1 MNQEDEDRLKRI
13 RAMQCIC
20 CVIEDVAQPFRTEAH
35 HLTDKGY
42 RKHSGG
48 HQSTLPLCKWHHRGI
63 CEGSP
68 DKMLFTH
75 GPSLE
80 LHKRKFIETY
90 GTERQLL
97 ERINNVV

>member
-1 MNQEDEDRLKRI
+1 MNQEDKDRLERI
-13 RAMQCIC
+13 RMLRCIC
-20 CVIEDVAQPFRTEAH
+20 CEIADVAQTSRTECH
-35 HLTDKGY
+35 HLVDKGY

-48 HQSTLPLCKWHHRGI
+48 HQSTLPLCEWHHRGI

-80 LHKRKFIETY
+80 LHKRLFVETY
-90 GTERQLL
+90 GTERELL
-97 ERINNVV
+97 ERVNNVE